1 MAKLEMLP
9 QTSDQDDF
17 ALVPTVPSAVVD
29 LSGLTAV
36 ADPWRWR
43 SVVGICLCN
52 AVAVAVILLGWFEA
66 SASAMVRRQLPWLN
80 VGMCGLAVAAIGN
93 SLWLRE
99 RRRALVGLV
108 ASGTELWDWIAR
120 STGAPEEPDE
130 IRLDGRTD
138 DGVFVSAARAQL
150 FHRPDCPF
158 VAGKSVTRQLRSS
171 HEAAG
176 RSACAVCEP

>member
-9 QTSDQDDF
+9 PTADHDDI
-17 ALVPTVPSAVVD
+17 ALVPTVPSAVVH

-36 ADPWRWR
+36 PDPWRR
-43 SVVGICLCN
+43 RTVAGICLCN

-66 SASAMVRRQLPWLN
+66 SASAVVRRQLPWLN

-99 RRRALVGLV
+99 RRRALVALV
-108 ASGTELWDWIAR
+108 AAGTELWDWIAR
-120 STGAPEEPDE
+120 STEPAEGPDE
-130 IRLDGRTD
+130 IRLNGGAD
-138 DGVFVSAARAQL
+138 DGVFVSAPRTQL

-158 VAGKSVTRQLRSS
+158 VAGKSVTRQLRSA